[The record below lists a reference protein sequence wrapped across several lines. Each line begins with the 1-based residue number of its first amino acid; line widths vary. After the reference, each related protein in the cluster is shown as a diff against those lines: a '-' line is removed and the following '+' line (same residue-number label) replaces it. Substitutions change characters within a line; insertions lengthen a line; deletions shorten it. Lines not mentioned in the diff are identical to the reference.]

1 VPEARLFLRTSVE
14 RLGEDLL
21 RQHMRKSPVL
31 SGVSMSGLQ
40 PDHLEPGAARLEG
53 EGAAS
58 GGRQQDYG
66 GIIALPWD
74 LISLSIPENQRSP

>member
-31 SGVSMSGLQ
+31 SGVSMSRLQ
-40 PDHLEPGAARLEG
+40 PDHLKPGAVRLEG